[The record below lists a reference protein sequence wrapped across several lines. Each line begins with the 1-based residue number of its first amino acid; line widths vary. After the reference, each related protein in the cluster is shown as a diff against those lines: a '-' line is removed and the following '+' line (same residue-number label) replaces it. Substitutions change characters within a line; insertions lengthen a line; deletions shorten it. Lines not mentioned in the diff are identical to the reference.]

1 MAGFIDEVP
10 SHLQPALFYTPIG
23 VYTDLFSSSHYCLVY
38 CRIIQTGFHTTETPH
53 FPFNYLEPRIHP
65 TVGCV
70 MEDGAS
76 EHPMGCC
83 VSQGSHCCQ
92 HEGDALT

>member
-38 CRIIQTGFHTTETPH
+38 CRIIQTGFHTTETP
-53 FPFNYLEPRIHP
+53 LLI
-65 TVGCV
+65 
-70 MEDGAS
+70 
-76 EHPMGCC
+76 
-83 VSQGSHCCQ
+83 SHSIIWSPESTPQ
-92 HEGDALT
+92 SGV